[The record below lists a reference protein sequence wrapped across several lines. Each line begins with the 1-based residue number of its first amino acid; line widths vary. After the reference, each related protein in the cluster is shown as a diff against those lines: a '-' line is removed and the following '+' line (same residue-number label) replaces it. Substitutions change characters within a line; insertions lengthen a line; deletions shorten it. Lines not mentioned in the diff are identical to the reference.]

1 MPKSRLTGPFS
12 IHNCD
17 KNSNNFRCLSDKA
30 IEKATTKGNLQ
41 DILINKVKSCDN
53 CSKLLNIS
61 ISNEGIF
68 LKQLNIGTNKLTG
81 DNLNE
86 VEHDSEEKLYYQL
99 KMNRKDNLSLALQKI
114 NLAEKFLITH
124 PIQREKWLR

>member
-1 MPKSRLTGPFS
+1 ML
-12 IHNCD
+12 
-17 KNSNNFRCLSDKA
+17 
-30 IEKATTKGNLQ
+30 E
-41 DILINKVKSCDN
+41 
-53 CSKLLNIS
+53 
-61 ISNEGIF
+61 F

-114 NLAEKFLITH
+114 VKECY
-124 PIQREKWLR
+124 